1 MNTEYTQFVA
11 YAVKAAGEVKLYQAG
26 RGAEYR
32 PLYGSGHN
40 FYGRAF
46 KRLQTPRRR

>member
-11 YAVKAAGEVKLYQAG
+11 TLLKRLVKLYQAG

>member
-11 YAVKAAGEVKLYQAG
+11 TLLKRLAKLYQTG
-26 RGAEYR
+26 GSPQYR
-32 PLYGSGHN
+32 PLYGSGHDL
-40 FYGRAF
+40 YGRTF

>member
-11 YAVKAAGEVKLYQAG
+11 TLLKAAGEVKLYQAG

-32 PLYGSGHN
+32 PLYGSGHDL
-40 FYGRAF
+40 YGRAF
-46 KRLQTPRRR
+46 KRLQTPRGR